1 MFNSPHDL
9 WQQAKSNLQN
19 LSRSPQTKQAQK
31 LAHQAVQQLGKTV
44 QEWQQQTE
52 ELWQSERVRHLRQDV
67 RQTAHRLSQQASS
80 VLAQLTT
87 TLKTTTANWQT
98 QLQRPSKAPGQSEN
112 DTTRL
117 H

>member
-1 MFNSPHDL
+1 MFHSPHNL
-9 WQQAKSNLQN
+9 WQQAKTNLQN

-67 RQTAHRLSQQASS
+67 RQTAYRLGQQASS
-80 VLAQLTT
+80 MLAQVTT
-87 TLKTTTANWQT
+87 TIKTKAINWQT
-98 QLQRPSKAPGQSEN
+98 QLQRQSSTPGQAEN